1 MSIWSSPPAS
11 PGRRGEQEVKGPS
24 LLAHQ
29 YRFDQKQ
36 FWREP
41 ASVFFTVALPVIFLF
56 LFASVFG
63 NDTIRANGHVIKQT
77 TYEVPAIVT
86 LAVVSATIVNLA
98 ITFTILREKGL
109 LKRVRSTPLP
119 PWVYLAGR
127 VLTAIVVSVLL
138 VVILIGIGRV
148 VYGVTLP
155 VHTLPGLVLTLAV
168 GTAAC
173 CALGFALTAVIPSE
187 NAAPAVVNA
196 VILPLYFFSGVF
208 IPDNS
213 LPSGMKFIGSLFP
226 VRHLFQAFLT
236 VFDPNTKGAGIAWGH
251 LAVLAVWG
259 MVGGVIASR
268 TFRWTPRG

>member
-1 MSIWSSPPAS
+1 MKSDAA
-11 PGRRGEQEVKGPS
+11 

-29 YRFDQKQ
+29 YKYDQRQ

-41 ASVFFTVALPVIFLF
+41 ASVFFTVAMPLIFLF
-56 LFASVFG
+56 LFVSVFG
-63 NDTIRANGHVIKQT
+63 NDTTKIAGHAVKSS
-77 TYEVPAIVT
+77 TYYVPSIIT
-86 LAVVSATIVNLA
+86 LAAVSATIVNLA

-127 VLTAIVVSVLL
+127 ILTATVVT
-138 VVILIGIGRV
+138 VILVAAITVLGRL
-148 VYGVTLP
+148 VYGVHVPT
-155 VHTLPGLVLTLAV
+155 HTLPGLVLTVIV

-173 CALGFALTAVIPSE
+173 CALGFALTGIIPSE
-187 NAAPAVVNA
+187 AAAPAITNA

-208 IPDNS
+208 IPDDQ

-236 VFDPNTKGAGIAWGH
+236 AFDPATKGAGFAWGH
-251 LAVLAVWG
+251 LAVLAAWG
-259 MVGGVIASR
+259 VVGGVVAVR

>member
-1 MSIWSSPPAS
+1 
-11 PGRRGEQEVKGPS
+11 VKGPA
-24 LLAHQ
+24 LLVHQ
-29 YRFDQKQ
+29 YRYDQKQ

-41 ASVFFTVALPVIFLF
+41 ASVFFTVAMPIIFLF

-63 NDTIRANGHVIKQT
+63 NDTIRVNGHAIKQT

-86 LAVVSATIVNLA
+86 LAVVSATVVNLA
-98 ITFTILREKGL
+98 MTFAILREKGL

-127 VLTAIVVSVLL
+127 ILTATVVCVLL
-138 VVILIGIGRV
+138 VVALLVIGRV
-148 VYGVTLP
+148 VYGVTVP
-155 VHTLPGLVLTLAV
+155 SHTLPGLVLTVVV
-168 GTAAC
+168 GAAAC
-173 CALGFALTAVIPSE
+173 CALGFALTALIPSE
-187 NAAPAVVNA
+187 NAAPAIVNA
-196 VILPLYFFSGVF
+196 IVLPLYFFSGVF

-236 VFDPNTKGAGIAWGH
+236 AFDPATRGSGIAVGH

-259 MVGGVIASR
+259 LAGGVVAAR
-268 TFRWTPRG
+268 TFRWTPHG

>member
-1 MSIWSSPPAS
+1 M
-11 PGRRGEQEVKGPS
+11 KCPS

-29 YRFDQKQ
+29 YRYDQKQ

-41 ASVFFTVALPVIFLF
+41 ASVFFTVALPIIFLF

-63 NDTIRANGHVIKQT
+63 NDTIRINGHEIKQT

-86 LAVVSATIVNLA
+86 LAVVSATVVNLA
-98 ITFTILREKGL
+98 MTFAILREKGL

-119 PWVYLAGR
+119 PWMYLAGR
-127 VLTAIVVSVLL
+127 ILTATVVCILL
-138 VVILIGIGRV
+138 VIALLVIGRV
-148 VYGVTLP
+148 VYGVTVP
-155 VHTLPGLVLTLAV
+155 THTLPGLVLTVIIGA
-168 GTAAC
+168 AAC
-173 CALGFALTAVIPSE
+173 CALGFALTALIPSE
-187 NAAPAVVNA
+187 NAAPAIVNA
-196 VILPLYFFSGVF
+196 IVLPLYFFSGVF

-236 VFDPNTKGAGIAWGH
+236 AFDPNTKGSGIALGH
-251 LAVLAVWG
+251 LAVLALWG
-259 MVGGVIASR
+259 LAGGLVAAR